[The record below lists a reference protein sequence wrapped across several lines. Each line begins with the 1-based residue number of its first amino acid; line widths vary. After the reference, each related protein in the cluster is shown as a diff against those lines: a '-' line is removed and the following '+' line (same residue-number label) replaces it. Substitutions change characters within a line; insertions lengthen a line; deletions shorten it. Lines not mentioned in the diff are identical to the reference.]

1 MMQYTVYSLGE
12 EMNYNES
19 NVGSLFRFF
28 RKSRN
33 HTTVALVMV
42 ATLFLNTPLLAG
54 WKDAFSGFIP
64 VKKRELEVYKSVE
77 TVKVLLAHK
86 VDGAML
92 QLYGRYD
99 VRDPNDAKYL
109 SSGHVGKQ
117 SMILPMVKGVSWGE
131 HFPDTYQ
138 FAVIPQTSQRTFIL
152 DGVQHE
158 GVLYVYQIDGKLS
171 LVNELPL
178 ESYVRSVVSTQAEET
193 MHEEALAS
201 LAVCVRTHALW
212 SRHNKADGFWHVFA
226 PDVGF
231 IGMAGASR
239 NSASQI
245 ATTTTDGMVMRDPL
259 YPQNDGLFPAAWTG
273 QCRGSRQ
280 EGFNEDS
287 LKNHTVIGDQTKGL
301 KRGNS
306 SKPKQWN
313 TQITSRDFVSTL
325 YPGVENLQVTNIL
338 LKRDP
343 STKRVVA
350 VSIEFNSKPQKI
362 LSVLRFSQLF
372 PGVLGK
378 SFEMK
383 ETAKGFIFE
392 GEGDS
397 IDEGLCLFSADR
409 LAQAGKDAPEIL
421 GHFFPG
427 TRMEMAWTI
436 EKQYVEL

>member
-1 MMQYTVYSLGE
+1 
-12 EMNYNES
+12 MNDTTPNRAGPVFLT
-19 NVGSLFRFF
+19 NKIRRLAALFTLA
-28 RKSRN
+28 SMLL
-33 HTTVALVMV
+33 TTEP
-42 ATLFLNTPLLAG
+42 LFAG
-54 WKDAFSGFIP
+54 WKETFAGFIP
-64 VKKRELEVYKSVE
+64 TKKRELEIFKSEE

-92 QLYGRYD
+92 QLYGRFD

-117 SMILPMVKGVSWGE
+117 GMILPMVKGIAWGE

-138 FAVIPQTSQRTFIL
+138 FVVIPKNKEKTFIL

-158 GVLYVYQIDGKLS
+158 GVLYVYQIDGRLS

-193 MHEEALAS
+193 LHEEALAS

-212 SRHNKADGFWHVFA
+212 SRHSKTDGYWHLYG

-239 NSASQI
+239 NSAAQI
-245 ATTTTDGMVMRDPL
+245 AATTTDGMVMRDPQF
-259 YPQNDGLFPAAWTG
+259 PQDDGLFPAAWTG
-273 QCRGSRQ
+273 QCRGAREDS
-280 EGFNEDS
+280 FNEDS
-287 LKNHTVIGDQTKGL
+287 LKSHTVIGDKPKGL
-301 KRGNS
+301 KRSKAAKPQQWSEEIS
-306 SKPKQWN
+306 SKE
-313 TQITSRDFVSTL
+313 FVAKL
-325 YPGVENLQVTNIL
+325 YPGAEKLQVTNIL

-350 VSIEFNSKPQKI
+350 VSIEFDSKPQQI
-362 LSVLRFSQLF
+362 LSVLRFSQVF
-372 PGVLGK
+372 PGILGK
-378 SFEMK
+378 SFEVK
-383 ETAKGFIFE
+383 QTGRGFLFE
-392 GEGDS
+392 GEGDA

-409 LAQAGKDAPEIL
+409 LAQKGKEAPEIL
-421 GHFFPG
+421 SQFFPG
-427 TRMEMAWTI
+427 TRMEMAWTV